1 MTFLSLVRSHKLL
14 VIWGV
19 LVIITTWTQ
28 LLFVN
33 NYINPNSGRLFNPAQ
48 LQLQFAFTAEA
59 GAEVLRSWGPGGAQR
74 YLQVIWIDV
83 AFALSYG
90 PFFYM
95 LIKRLNGGFWW
106 SIVPLLEM
114 GSNLIETSIEIYWVI
129 NHGPGNMMPG
139 LFFFHSVVAAIKWL
153 VLVPTYFIHSG
164 LLVASVLRRRGTQ
177 GLAQQSG

>member
-1 MTFLSLVRSHKLL
+1 MTYLSLARSHKLL
-14 VIWGV
+14 VFWGV
-19 LVIITTWTQ
+19 LVVVTTWTQ

-33 NYINPNSGRLFNPAQ
+33 NYINPDSGRLFNAAQ

-59 GAEVLRSWGPGGAQR
+59 GMEVLRSWGPGGAER
-74 YLQVIWIDV
+74 YLQVIWVDV

-95 LIKRLNGGFWW
+95 LIKRLAPGSWW
-106 SIVPLLEM
+106 AGVPLLEM
-114 GSNLIETSIEIYWVI
+114 GSNLIETAIEVYWVI
-129 NHGPGNMMPG
+129 NHSPDNMMPG

-164 LLVASVLRRRGTQ
+164 LLIRNALRNRGPG
-177 GLAQQSG
+177 GLAPQPS